1 MSKATNWVG
10 RWLKVQ
16 PDEIG
21 LFLWSAAVLY
31 LIRTANIFFNNFAET
46 AFLKRFGV
54 EYLPI
59 VYVANS
65 LATFVIMAAITGL
78 LRKLPSGRMLSY
90 LMMFCSL
97 SVVALRPLLETG
109 YDLIYPVLFLLK
121 AQYEGLLAL
130 VFWNLA
136 NDLFNTRQSKRIFP
150 LITAGGVIGA
160 IVGSFVTPGLAR
172 AINFDNLMLA
182 YGVVAMAGATLVW
195 QMSRRYP
202 VLNLP
207 ERDAKKGGKKA
218 SLVEEFK
225 QIVPLLKE
233 STLLKILVL
242 LTLLPNIVLPIMNY
256 QFNYAVNQTYATEGG
271 MVAFFGYFR
280 GVLNIIS
287 LIILLFVGKL
297 YNRWG
302 LPVALMFHP
311 VNYVLAF
318 LGFLFNFSIYSAM
331 YARISTRVIL
341 VTINS
346 PARNILVGLFPDRFR
361 AILRPFLRG
370 TVVRVGILL
379 GSGIVFFSEHLFHP
393 RWLSIVGAVVGL
405 FWIASAVWL
414 KRAYSDI
421 LLDLIG
427 SNVIDLKSLEEQ
439 EVGVIF
445 KDKRAQEQLVD
456 ACLHSQGRACLWY
469 AEMMRAQQ
477 VPDLDEH
484 LLQLIRTKDE
494 QTAIELLPL
503 IPEEA
508 GAKAIAAY
516 AELADPAKPKLSA
529 ALAAAAA
536 RLPLEQ
542 SAAFLQRLY
551 WEHKD
556 LEVRAQAVIG
566 LYRHDPARYHQVI
579 EQWRDSGER
588 EQRRAGVVAAG
599 GSGNEEFCPRL
610 RRMLDQE
617 SDPGLRGEILTALS
631 KLDDP
636 ELHQLILDSL
646 EQDPASVPLAVLEDF
661 RLDSEADI
669 KAFIRLL
676 GSEAEGRRQLAL
688 RRLAELEDL
697 DSALLIESL
706 ALPNRRI
713 REGLYT
719 LMAELKISDREII
732 SFARSYLEFAYL
744 NLAESKA
751 LGRLPASQERDL
763 LIQHLLE
770 RKRSRVNTILRVLA
784 TQEDSDQMRL
794 IIRGL
799 SSANNKLRSNAVE
812 ALESMVGRNISE
824 AMVPLLE
831 EGATNE
837 TLATGRR
844 LFKMPLRFSDQDA
857 LFSHLLGKKHW
868 VTLYLTLLVLGK
880 QDMDLEPYREDL
892 ERLARNKNPYVRQLA
907 AALAEQGPG
916 PGGKELAMAGETS
929 LSEKILLLRRMEIFE
944 GLAVAE
950 LAAVARVC
958 EDYVAQPGEVIIKE
972 GDVGET
978 MYLIVEGK
986 VSVSQTG
993 EDGCAVELAELGD
1006 GDYFGEMALFDDAER
1021 SATVTAKGKVR
1032 LLVLYKREFDET
1044 VHEYPQVAL
1053 QMCKELSRRLRRMH
1067 ARVHAMPACDMPSS
1081 VLNQDQT
1088 PDAEPGPS
1096 ED

>member
-1 MSKATNWVG
+1 MG

-16 PDEIG
+16 PEEIG
-21 LFLWSAAVLY
+21 LFLWSAALLY

-65 LATFVIMAAITGL
+65 LATFMIMAGITGL

-90 LMMFCSL
+90 LMMFCGL
-97 SVVALRPLLETG
+97 SVAALRPLLEMG
-109 YDLIYPVLFLLK
+109 FDLIYPVLFLLK

-150 LITAGGVIGA
+150 LVTAGGVIGA
-160 IVGSFVTPGLAR
+160 IVGSFVTPSLAR

-202 VLNLP
+202 VLNMP
-207 ERDAKKGGKKA
+207 ERAAKKGGQKT
-218 SLVEEFK
+218 SLAEEFK
-225 QIVPLLKE
+225 QIVPMLKE
-233 STLLKILVL
+233 SALLKILVL

-311 VNYVLAF
+311 INYVLAF

-331 YARISTRVIL
+331 YARISTRVLL
-341 VTINS
+341 VTINN
-346 PARNILVGLFPDRFR
+346 PARNILVGLFPDQFR
-361 AILRPFLRG
+361 ALLRPFLRG

-393 RWLSIVGAVVGL
+393 RWLSIVGVVVGL
-405 FWIASAVWL
+405 GWVASAIWL

-439 EVGVIF
+439 DVGVIF

-456 ACLHSQGRACLWY
+456 ACLNSQGRACLWY

-484 LLQLIRTKDE
+484 LLKLIRTKDE
-494 QTAIELLPL
+494 KTAIDLLPL
-503 IPEEA
+503 IPQEA
-508 GAKAIAAY
+508 GPEAIAAY
-516 AELADPAKPKLSA
+516 SELADPAKPRLSA

-551 WEHKD
+551 QEHEN
-556 LEVRAQAVIG
+556 LAVRAQAVIG
-566 LYRHDPARYHQVI
+566 LYLHDPAHYQKVI
-579 EQWRDSGER
+579 EQWLDSDDL

-599 GSGNEEFCPRL
+599 GSGNEDFCPRL
-610 RRMLDQE
+610 RRMLADD
-617 SDPGLRGEILTALS
+617 SAPRLRDDILVALNNLGDPH
-631 KLDDP
+631 
-636 ELHQLILDSL
+636 LHQLVRASL
-646 EQDPASVPLAVLEDF
+646 SQDPASVPLVVLKDF
-661 RLDSEADI
+661 QLDSEADI
-669 KAFIRLL
+669 KAFIHLL
-676 GSEAEGRRQLAL
+676 GSEDEARRELAL
-688 RRLAELEDL
+688 RRLEEMEEL
-697 DSALLIESL
+697 DSAVLIESL

-732 SFARSYLEFAYL
+732 SFAQSYLEFAYL
-744 NLAESKA
+744 NLAESRA

-763 LIQHLLE
+763 LIQHLIE

-799 SSANNKLRSNAVE
+799 SSANDKMRSNAVE

-831 EGATNE
+831 EGAVNE

-844 LFKMPLRFSDQDA
+844 LFKMPLKFTDHKA
-857 LFSHLLGKKHW
+857 LFEHLLSKKNW
-868 VTLYLTLLVLGK
+868 VTLYLSLLVLGK
-880 QDMDLEPYREDL
+880 QDMSLEPYREAL
-892 ERLARNKNPYVRQLA
+892 ERLTQNKNPYVRQQA
-907 AALAEQGPG
+907 AALAGQGPG
-916 PGGKELAMAGETS
+916 PGEKELAMAGETS

-978 MYLIVEGK
+978 MYLIVKGQ
-986 VSVSQTG
+986 VSVSQIG
-993 EDGCAVELAELGD
+993 EDGCAMELAQLGD
-1006 GDYFGEMALFDDAER
+1006 GDYFGEMALFDNAER
-1021 SATVTAKGKVR
+1021 SATVTAKGEVR

-1053 QMCKELSRRLRRMH
+1053 QMCKELSRRLRNLH
-1067 ARVHAMPACDMPSS
+1067 AKIHAIPACDLPPAF
-1081 VLNQDQT
+1081 LNQTQT
-1088 PDAEPGPS
+1088 PAKEPAPS